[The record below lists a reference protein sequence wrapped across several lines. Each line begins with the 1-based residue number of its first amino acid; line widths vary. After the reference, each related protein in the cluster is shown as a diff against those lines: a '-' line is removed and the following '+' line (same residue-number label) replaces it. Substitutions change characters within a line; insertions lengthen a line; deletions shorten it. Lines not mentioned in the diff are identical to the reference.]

1 MDEENK
7 KSLLFL
13 KSSLTEENPFISTE
27 EVIIWLEERNRA
39 VKVEVNK
46 IKFTELK
53 EWSFV
58 DDGYKLSHSSGKFF
72 SIDGIRVQTN
82 YGKIPEWEQPIIN
95 QPEIGYLGFIT
106 KVFNG
111 ILYFLVQAKTEP
123 GNVNH
128 VQLSPTL
135 QATRSNYS
143 RIHKGKPP
151 LYLDY
156 FRDRSRCNILLDQ
169 LQSEQGARFLQK
181 RNRNIIIQIE
191 EDIEIHEDFV
201 WLTLGQIKRLIRYDN
216 LINMDTRT
224 VISGIP
230 FGNIISNELDQIK
243 ELKSKSFS
251 EIGSKFLESALY
263 KENSVKT
270 IDDIISWITELKSKN
285 DLLID
290 KIPLNAINEWDIND
304 FEIARY
310 DNKYFKVI
318 ATEVKISNREVTHWT
333 QPLLQPSSKG
343 LIAFITKKINGV
355 YHFLVQAKLEC
366 GNLDILEMAPTVQC
380 LTGDID
386 VFDHT
391 EVPFLSTVLKA
402 RESMIL
408 VDSFQS
414 EEGGRFYQ
422 EQNRNT
428 IILVGDDFPDEVP
441 ENYCWLTINQLHSF
455 LKYNNYLNIQ
465 ARSLIASIS
474 FM

>member
-1 MDEENK
+1 MDEISQ

-13 KSSLTEENPFISTE
+13 KSSTTEENPFITTD
-27 EVIIWLEERNRA
+27 EVLHWLEERNRT
-39 VKVEVNK
+39 VNIEVNK
-46 IKFTELK
+46 IKFKDLK

-58 DDGYKLSHSSGKFF
+58 DDGLRLSHSSGKFF
-72 SIDGIRVQTN
+72 SIDGIRIHTN
-82 YGKIPEWEQPIIN
+82 YGKIPQWDQPIIN

-106 KVFNG
+106 KEFNG

-143 RIHKGKPP
+143 RIHKGKSPH
-151 LYLDY
+151 YLSY
-156 FRDRSRCNILLDQ
+156 FKERSRNKILLDQ

-191 EDIEIHEDFV
+191 EDIEVLEDFV
-201 WLTLGQIKRLIRYDN
+201 WLTLGQIKKLLKHDN

-230 FGNIISNELDQIK
+230 FGNISKNEICLV
-243 ELKSKSFS
+243 EGLKDTAFDT
-251 EIGSKFLESALY
+251 IGINMLESTLDTG
-263 KENSVKT
+263 NSLHTV
-270 IDDIISWITELKSKN
+270 DDIISWFTDLKCKN
-285 DLLID
+285 DLQIE
-290 KIPLNAINEWDIND
+290 KIPLNAISEWNVSDT
-304 FEIARY
+304 EISRY
-310 DNKYFKVI
+310 DDKYFKVI
-318 ATEVKISNREVTHWT
+318 ATEVRISNREVAQWT
-333 QPLLQPSSKG
+333 QPLIQPSSKG
-343 LIAFITKKINGV
+343 LIAFIAKKIQGI

-380 LTGDID
+380 LTGDLE

-391 EVPFLSTVLKA
+391 EVPFLSTVLNA
-402 RESMIL
+402 NDSMIFT
-408 VDSFQS
+408 DSLQS
-414 EEGGRFYQ
+414 EEGGRFFQ

-428 IILVGDDFPDEVP
+428 IIIVGDDFPEEVP
-441 ENYCWLTINQLHSF
+441 DNYFWLTFNQLHSF

-465 ARSLIASIS
+465 ARSLIASIP